1 MSQSQIDIKTIRE
14 KLGML
19 QGERYWRS
27 LEELAET
34 PRFQE
39 MLHREFPK
47 EASVWDDALN
57 RRGFIK
63 MMGASLALAGVS
75 GCVKQPAEKIIPY
88 VKQPENLVPGKHL
101 YFATAVPCSGGAV
114 GVLAKSY
121 MGRPV
126 HLEGNPLHPASQGSL
141 DAIPQSEI
149 LSLYDPDRSQVV
161 LHNGSISTWSK
172 FYDELHRHLEVQT
185 ALRGSGLRILS
196 GIVISPTLA
205 AQRRAFLDRYP
216 EAVWHS
222 YEPVND
228 DNLLEGSMLAFGEP
242 MLPIYHFDKA
252 DVVLLLDDDALAQG
266 RGHIK
271 YARDYAAR
279 RRVRGSSASMNRL
292 YVAESTPTVTGSVA
306 DHRLRVRAS
315 EVESLAR
322 ALAFR
327 LGITG
332 ASSVSL
338 DEHRDRWVAITA
350 SDLKRNPGRTIIS
363 AGPNQPAVVHG
374 LVHAINKSLGN
385 HGSTISFVEPIE
397 SQPVNN
403 TESLSQLASA
413 MDSGKVDAL
422 IVLGGNPAYNAPF
435 DLEFTDRLKN
445 VKFTARL
452 GLYADET
459 SAACEWHI
467 PESHFLEGWSDT
479 RAFDGTATI
488 IQPLIAPLY
497 NGKPTHEVVDDILCR
512 PDRKSHDI
520 VRDHWRSQV
529 KNPDF
534 ERFWKRSLHD
544 GVVEGSAFALKQ
556 VSALTDVSKLP
567 PAMGRSS
574 SIELMFQPDPSIGDG
589 VHANN
594 GWLQELPKPLTKL
607 TWDNAAYVSPATAE
621 RLGLINEDVVD
632 LVFKG
637 KTAQAPV
644 WISMGHPDDS
654 VTLHLGYGR
663 EKSGRVGTGI
673 GVNAYAL
680 RHSTQPWFD
689 NGLEIRKTGSRYRLA
704 STQDHHSMEGRPI
717 VRTSDVSGFFANP
730 DFAKEMG
737 HTPKPEESL
746 YPRFEY
752 DGNAWGMVID
762 LNACTGCNA
771 CTIACQS
778 ENNIPVVGKEQV
790 EIGREMHWI
799 RIDRYYEGS
808 IDDPKVLTQ
817 PLGCVHCENAPCEV
831 VCPVAAT
838 THDSEGLNVMTYNR
852 CVGTRYCANNCPYKV
867 RRFNFLQYSDTE
879 TEVLSMMNNPD
890 VTVRNRGVMEKCT
903 YCVQRISATRI
914 EAKKEGREIRDG
926 EIVTACQSAC
936 PSQAIAFGNI
946 NDTQSEVSKLR
957 ADPRAYGLLAEL
969 NTNPRTLYLAKL
981 SNPNPEF
988 GSAS

>member
-1 MSQSQIDIKTIRE
+1 MPQSPVDIQAVRE
-14 KLGML
+14 RLGKM

-34 PRFQE
+34 PGFQE

-47 EASVWDDALN
+47 EASVWDDAFS

-75 GCVKQPAEKIIPY
+75 GCVKQPAEKIFPY
-88 VKQPENLVPGKHL
+88 VKQPEMLVPGKPL
-101 YFATAVPCSGGAV
+101 YFATAVPCNGGAV
-114 GVLAKSY
+114 GVLAKSH

-126 HLEGNPLHPASQGSL
+126 HLEGNPLHPASLGSL
-141 DAIPQSEI
+141 DAMPQAEI

-161 LHNGSISTWSK
+161 LHKGSISTWSK
-172 FYDELHRHLEVQT
+172 FLDALQRHLDVQS
-185 ALRGSGLRILS
+185 ALRGAGLRILS
-196 GIVISPTLA
+196 GAVFSPTLD
-205 AQRRAFLDRYP
+205 AQRRAFLERYP

-228 DNLLEGSMLAFGEP
+228 DNLQEGSRLAFGEP
-242 MLPIYHFDKA
+242 VLPYYHFDKA

-266 RGHIK
+266 RAHIK
-271 YARDYAAR
+271 HARDYAAR
-279 RRVRGSSASMNRL
+279 RRVRGSHAAMNRL

-315 EVESLAR
+315 EVELVAR
-322 ALAFR
+322 ALAFH
-327 LGITG
+327 LGIAG
-332 ASSVSL
+332 ASNVSL
-338 DEHRDRWVAITA
+338 GEQRDQWIEIAAR
-350 SDLKRNPGRTIIS
+350 DLRKS
-363 AGPNQPAVVHG
+363 AGKSIVSAGANQPPSVHAI
-374 LVHAINKSLGN
+374 VHAINQSLGN
-385 HGSTISFVEPIE
+385 HGSTMTFVDPAE
-397 SQPVNN
+397 SRSSSNS
-403 TESLSQLASA
+403 ESLARLSSA
-413 MDSGKVDAL
+413 IHTGKVDTL
-422 IVLGGNPAYNAPF
+422 IVLGGNPAFNTPF
-435 DLEFTDRLKN
+435 DLDLGNQFKKI
-445 VKFTARL
+445 KFTARL
-452 GLYADET
+452 GAYADET
-459 SAACEWHI
+459 SSVCEWHL
-467 PESHFLEGWSDT
+467 PESHFLESWSDT

-497 NGKPTHEVVDDILCR
+497 NSKSAHELVEDILGR
-512 PDRKSHDI
+512 NNRKGHDV
-520 VRDHWRSQV
+520 VREYWRGQN
-529 KNPDF
+529 KAPDF
-534 ERFWKRSLHD
+534 EAFWKKALHD
-544 GVVEGSAFALKQ
+544 GVVPGSAFPTRLVTANL
-556 VSALTDVSKLP
+556 DVARLP
-567 PAMGRSS
+567 APSPSS
-574 SIELMFQPDPSIGDG
+574 PLELMLQPDPSIGDG
-589 VHANN
+589 SCANN

-607 TWDNAAYVSPATAE
+607 TWDNAAYVSPATAQ
-621 RLGLINEDVVD
+621 RLGLSNEDVVD
-632 LVFKG
+632 LVFKE
-637 KTAQAPV
+637 KTVQAPV

-654 VTLHLGYGR
+654 VTLHFGYGR
-663 EKSGRVGTGI
+663 QKSGRVGTGI

-680 RHSTQPWFD
+680 RHSGQPWFGG
-689 NGLEIRKTGSRYRLA
+689 GLEVRKTGSRYKLA

-717 VRTSDVSGFFANP
+717 VRTADVGEFAANP
-730 DFAKEMG
+730 DFAKEMA

-746 YPRFEY
+746 YPRFDY

-762 LNACTGCNA
+762 LNSCTGCNA

-879 TEVLSMMNNPD
+879 TETLAMMQNPD

-903 YCVQRISATRI
+903 YCVQRISAARI
-914 EAKKEGREIRDG
+914 EAKNEGREMRDG
-926 EIVTACQSAC
+926 EVVTACQSAC
-936 PSQAIAFGNI
+936 PSQAIVFGNI
-946 NDTQSEVSKLR
+946 NDKQSEISKLR
-957 ADPRAYGLLAEL
+957 EDPRAYGLLAEL

-981 SNPNPEF
+981 SNPNPEL
-988 GSAS
+988 GSSS